1 MSITRRAGFT
11 LLEVL
16 VAVVLTGTVALLAH
30 QLFAAA
36 VDGSRRVEQARR
48 RLDREGNAR
57 AFLRDALLALEV
69 GADSV
74 GSFEGEPRRLR
85 FSSRLPTSDGW
96 DERRTVDLALAGGRW
111 TAALGDESG
120 TRLVL
125 ADSVRSVGLDY
136 LLVPGADA
144 HWVMDWHSPVSAPL
158 AVRVRLTR
166 AGGACDTMLYLV
178 KARG

>member
-1 MSITRRAGFT
+1 MRTARPAGFT
-11 LLEVL
+11 LIEVL
-16 VAVVLTGTVALLAH
+16 VALVLTGTVALLAH

-36 VDGSRRVEQARR
+36 VDASRRLEAARR
-48 RLDREGNAR
+48 RLDREGNTR
-57 AFLRDALLALEV
+57 DFLRDALLALEV
-69 GADSV
+69 GADSA
-74 GSFEGEPRRLR
+74 GAFEGEPRRLQ
-85 FSSRLPTSDGW
+85 FSAWLPTSDGW
-96 DERRTVDLALAGGRW
+96 DERRTVALALEGGRW
-111 TAALGDESG
+111 TAALGDEPG

-136 LLVPGADA
+136 LLEPGADA

-158 AVRVRLTR
+158 AVRVRLTH

>member
-1 MSITRRAGFT
+1 MRTTRRLGFT

-36 VDGSRRVEQARR
+36 VDGSRRLEQARK

-69 GADSV
+69 GADGA

-85 FSSRLPTSDGW
+85 FFARLPTAYGW
-96 DERRTVDLALAGGRW
+96 DERRTVDLSLAGGRW

-125 ADSVRSVGLDY
+125 ADSVRSVELDY
-136 LLVPGADA
+136 LLEPGAGA
-144 HWVMDWHSPVSAPL
+144 HWVIDWHSAVSAPL

-166 AGGACDTMLYLV
+166 AGACDTMVYLV
-178 KARG
+178 KPRG